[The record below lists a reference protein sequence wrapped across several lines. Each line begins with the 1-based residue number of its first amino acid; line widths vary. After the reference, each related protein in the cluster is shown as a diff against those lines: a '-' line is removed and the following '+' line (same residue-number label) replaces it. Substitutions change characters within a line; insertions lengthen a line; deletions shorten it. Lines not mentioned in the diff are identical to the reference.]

1 MSNVGPTNDTGDGGS
16 AGVTPVSVDELEGRI
31 NKMVEEG
38 DGGTPTTPT
47 PEAGTTQIP
56 SSGEPPISGDGKG
69 SQTQPVGQQPQ
80 PGAVS
85 TTPADPI
92 QPLTQQQRLTSDE
105 KGNLVDGKG
114 NVVANAGKERRL
126 WERVQRFEH
135 FEVPQLQQQISEL
148 TNTAAQA
155 QVLNNVPRQLGLS
168 DEDAMQGLKLIASY
182 KKDPVATIQYIL
194 TEARAAGH
202 NVQAENQGQVDLA
215 AVSRLLDD
223 RLSPLLEDRATQ
235 QRTIQADAEAAKQY
249 RDFTT
254 RFPDAVM
261 HEDIIAGILQR
272 DKTMSPDAAY
282 YQLRLWAQERSLNWN
297 QPLKPQIDAAA
308 QQGGTQKPVIPAVG
322 GGRGGNA
329 PIIDTTQAA
338 SVAGA
343 DADTGD
349 IVKQAMREAGMN
361 PD

>member
-1 MSNVGPTNDTGDGGS
+1 MSDTSGNATQVDGQT
-16 AGVTPVSVDELEGRI
+16 VPVDELDGRI
-31 NKMVEEG
+31 DKMVEEG
-38 DGGTPTTPT
+38 DGGTQVTTTPD
-47 PEAGTTQIP
+47 PSATQIP
-56 SSGEPPISGDGKG
+56 ASGKPTSGGDDEGG
-69 SQTQPVGQQPQ
+69 QAQPTGQQTQPGTD
-80 PGAVS
+80 GAIPS
-85 TTPADPI
+85 DPV

-105 KGNLVDGKG
+105 KGNLVDGQG

-135 FEVPQLQQQISEL
+135 FEVPQLQRTISEL
-148 TNTAAQA
+148 TNTAAQT

-168 DEDAMQGLKLIASY
+168 DEDAVQGLRLIASY

-223 RLSPLLEDRATQ
+223 RLGPLLEDRATQ
-235 QRTIQADAEAAKQY
+235 QRTTKADQDAARQY
-249 RDFTT
+249 QDFTT

-272 DKTMSPDAAY
+272 DKTLSPDAAY
-282 YQLRLWAQERSLNWN
+282 YQLRLWAQEHKLNWN
-297 QPLKPQIDAAA
+297 QPLRPQIDAA
-308 QQGGTQKPVIPAVG
+308 QQGETQKPVPPLG

-329 PIIDTTQAA
+329 PVIDTKEAA